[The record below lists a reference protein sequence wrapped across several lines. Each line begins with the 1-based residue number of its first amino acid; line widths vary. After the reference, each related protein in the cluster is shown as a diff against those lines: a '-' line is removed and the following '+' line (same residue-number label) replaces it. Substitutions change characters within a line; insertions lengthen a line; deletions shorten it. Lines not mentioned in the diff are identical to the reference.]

1 MNNIVIRQYQE
12 SDAKYLAEI
21 YYKTIHNINI
31 KDYNL
36 EQVNAWAP
44 ESSLE
49 TEGWIK
55 KWQKLQ
61 PWVATIDNSIAGF
74 AEFNDNGYIDCFYC
88 HHEYIGKG
96 MGKALMTH
104 IKSIAVEKGNKRIWA
119 DVSITAKPFFE
130 SQGLVVVKQQ
140 TVNLRGVDLDN
151 YVMEF
156 VF

>member
-1 MNNIVIRQYQE
+1 VNGINIRQYQE
-12 SDAKYLAEI
+12 EDAKYLAEI
-21 YYKTIHNINI
+21 FYKTIHSINI
-31 KDYNL
+31 KDYTLQQLN
-36 EQVNAWAP
+36 VWAP

-55 KWQKLQ
+55 KWKKL
-61 PWVATIDNSIAGF
+61 PPRVATIDNCIAGF
-74 AEFNDNGYIDCFYC
+74 AEFTDKGYIDCFYC
-88 HHEYIGKG
+88 HHEQLGKG
-96 MGKALMTH
+96 IGKALMTH
-104 IKSIAVEKGNKRIWA
+104 IKSEAVEKGIKRIWA

-130 SQGLVVVKQQ
+130 RQGFVVIKQQ